1 MLKKIV
7 LFVIVVVVFAFCWNL
22 GLKYFE
28 PQVSISIAVDQ
39 ADYDSTNAQALA
51 RSYGQMQNLL
61 YNVPIGF
68 SLLMFVVFFGKGIV
82 AFFKAPVQNNNS

>member
-1 MLKKIV
+1 MKKIIWFV
-7 LFVIVVVVFAFCWNL
+7 VIVLVFAFCWNL

-28 PQVSISIAVDQ
+28 PQVSVSIAVNQ

-61 YNVPIGF
+61 HNVPLIFG
-68 SLLMFVVFFGKGIV
+68 LLMFVVFFGKGIV
-82 AFFKAPVQNNNS
+82 SIFKSPVQNNNS